1 MSSFDFWWFSVPYVP
16 LLLRNAF
23 YLAPTIIEQS
33 TNEVV
38 IKSNVDRK
46 KAPKTA
52 KLGYFHLKVQNKTF
66 LSSESVSEVMFFFK
80 YNLIQAAHQTFSR
93 FYVFYVFQVLKIC
106 PFYVFFYDLPEK
118 YVHFMSKLPGN
129 FRKRTLVWGDQWNKE
144 QGFLSKNTRKP
155 HRLPRVVRTSC

>member
-1 MSSFDFWWFSVPYVP
+1 MGHVWLINVVFKFHVKETEVKKSVKNEKMKKWVQNKAPDFFCDNFFSERTKMSSFDFWWFSVPYVP

-66 LSSESVSEVMFFFK
+66 LSSESVSEVMFFSILHSHSKILPNAKPSLWK
-80 YNLIQAAHQTFSR
+80 Y
-93 FYVFYVFQVLKIC
+93 
-106 PFYVFFYDLPEK
+106 
-118 YVHFMSKLPGN
+118 
-129 FRKRTLVWGDQWNKE
+129 RK
-144 QGFLSKNTRKP
+144 
-155 HRLPRVVRTSC
+155 